1 MRVRGGVVTRRRHK
15 RLLKLAKGYRG
26 RRGNCFQLA
35 ERAVEKGL
43 QYAYRDRK
51 AKKRH
56 FRSLWVVRLNAAAR
70 SSGLSY
76 SRFIR
81 GLRLAEIKLDRKVL
95 SEMCLKNPA
104 EFSEIVNKAKL
115 ALG

>member
-1 MRVRGGVVTRRRHK
+1 MRVKGGVVTRRRHK
-15 RLLKLAKGYRG
+15 RLLKQAKGYRG

-56 FRSLWVVRLNAAAR
+56 MRTLWISRLNAAAR
-70 SSGLSY
+70 ASGLSY
-76 SRFIR
+76 SKFIR
-81 GLRLAEIKLDRKVL
+81 GLNLAEITLDRKVL
-95 SEMCLKNPA
+95 SEMALKNPQA
-104 EFSEIVNKAKL
+104 FAEIVGKAKG